1 MYRTVVPAGR
11 KWISHAALGIALTMG
26 IVGSATFAPA
36 PAFAAKKKDKAPKMQ
51 FSKGFVA
58 VAGPAQ
64 TAIDKLVAEDAAA
77 VGEAKTLLDQAFA
90 AIEVEDD
97 RFLAGTL
104 AVNLGSK
111 LRDSALQRRG
121 IKAMLASGKSD
132 PAMAP
137 RFNSIAGQL
146 AYQAGDYAEAQSYLG
161 KAIELGFTENNT
173 EAILAEAYIA
183 ENKLSQGLAT
193 LVGAIERAKASGS
206 EAPQVWHRRGLFTA
220 YKAGMVKETADFAVL
235 LVRDHPVKENWGA
248 GATIL
253 REIGNF
259 SSQETLDLMRLM
271 GRTNSYAEERDF
283 VEYIQA
289 ADPRRLPGEVLEVLN
304 AGIASGMLSANDTFV
319 SDSKKQA
326 EGRMAG
332 DKASLPSYAADAR
345 KPGASLAT
353 VTGAADALLSY
364 GESADAEKLY
374 SLALGKPGVDNDQVL
389 TRLGIAQVGQGKFA
403 EAQATFGK
411 VTGKRQPIARL
422 WAQYAASKAAPATQP
437 VAEAAT
443 AAE

>member
-1 MYRTVVPAGR
+1 MNRTVVPKGR

-26 IVGSATFAPA
+26 LVASATIVPA
-36 PAFAAKKKDKAPKMQ
+36 PVEAAKKKKAPKMK

-64 TAIDKLVAEDAAA
+64 GAIDGLVVEDAAA
-77 VGEAKTLLDQAFA
+77 VEQAKSMLDQAFA

-111 LRDSALQRRG
+111 LRDPALQRRG
-121 IKAMLASGKSD
+121 IKAMLASGWAD
-132 PAMAP
+132 PAMQP

-146 AYQAGDYAEAQSYLG
+146 AYQAKDHAEAQSYLT

-173 EAILAEAYIA
+173 EAILAESYIA
-183 ENKLSQGLAT
+183 ENKLSQGLGV
-193 LVGAIERAKASGS
+193 LVAAIERAKASGS
-206 EAPQVWHRRGLFTA
+206 EAPQSWHRRGLFTA
-220 YKAGMVKETADFAVL
+220 YKAGMIKETTDFTVL
-235 LVRDHPVKENWGA
+235 LVRDHPAKENWGA

-253 REIGNF
+253 REMGNF
-259 SSQETLDLMRLM
+259 SSQETLDLMRVM
-271 GRTNSYAEERDF
+271 GRTGSYAEERDY
-283 VEYIQA
+283 VEYVQA
-289 ADPRRLPGEVLEVLN
+289 ADPRRLPGEVVEVLDH
-304 AGIASGMLSANDTFV
+304 GIASGMLSATDTFV

-326 EGRMAG
+326 AGRIAG

-345 KPGASLAT
+345 KPDASLAA

-364 GESADAEKLY
+364 GQSADAEELY
-374 SLALGKPGVDNDQVL
+374 SLALGQPGVDKAQVL
-389 TRLGIAQVGQGKFA
+389 TRLGIAQVDQGKFA
-403 EAQATFGK
+403 EAQATFAK
-411 VTGKRQPIARL
+411 VTGKRETIARL
-422 WAQYAASKAAPATQP
+422 WAQYAASKVVPAAQPAP
-437 VAEAAT
+437 EAAA